1 MSPSSGERRPGPAA
15 RILSLARAAA
25 MATGAVAASPAVM
38 AGQAPDLR
46 GYYLHAAAGIRR
58 SAFIEG
64 GVLDVQRLRLMTRP
78 AWGPLA
84 LDLSYEHTLTLRTG
98 SLALGYGFEGGRQ
111 GAQWLDLQGT
121 LAEGRHARWAHG
133 LDRLSLSLKAGRAAA
148 IEVGRQTVSWATT
161 LFFTPADPFVPF
173 DPADPFREFRA
184 GVDAARV
191 QIFLGPLSDLD
202 AVVRVA
208 PESEGGETVTALLRG
223 RGVLAGWELSVW
235 AGALHDAPAAAVAA
249 AGSAGALGLRAEGAV
264 RRMDGRTVGRVA
276 VGADRRWQVA
286 GRDLHLVLEYQH
298 DGLGAA
304 RPQDLL
310 VTAASPAAARGELQV
325 LGQDAVAAS
334 VSYQVHPLTALS
346 LLGLVNARDG
356 SVLLAPGLSRS
367 LSNEASLR
375 LGLFAGLGR
384 EADAVGPA
392 LRSEYGATPF
402 VAYLAASVFF

>member
-1 MSPSSGERRPGPAA
+1 MAA
-15 RILSLARAAA
+15 
-25 MATGAVAASPAVM
+25 GAVAASPAVM
-38 AGQAPDLR
+38 AGQTPELR

-58 SAFIEG
+58 AAFSEG
-64 GVLDVQRLRLMTRP
+64 GALDVQRLRLMTRP

-84 LDLSYEHTLTLRTG
+84 LDLAYEHALTLRTG
-98 SLALGYGFEGGRQ
+98 SLALGYGFEGARTGT
-111 GAQWLDLQGT
+111 QWLDLQGT
-121 LAEGRHARWAHG
+121 VAEGRHARWTHG
-133 LDRLSLSLKAGRAAA
+133 LDRISLSLKLGRMAAV
-148 IEVGRQTVSWATT
+148 EVGRQTVSWATT

-202 AVVRVA
+202 AMVRVA

-235 AGALHDAPAAAVAA
+235 AGALHDDPAAAVAA

-310 VTAASPAAARGELQV
+310 VAAASPAAARGELQV

-334 VSYQVHPLTALS
+334 ASYQVHPLTALS
-346 LLGLVNARDG
+346 LLGLMNARDG

-384 EADAVGPA
+384 DADPVGPA